1 LRYDLGRTGSSRVR
15 ERLRYQSA
23 YGLPQPAPEW
33 KMLDLYLDRR
43 LEMETVSISK
53 LIILLVMSAWA
64 LIMVQK
70 EENEREK

>member
-1 LRYDLGRTGSSRVR
+1 
-15 ERLRYQSA
+15 
-23 YGLPQPAPEW
+23 
-33 KMLDLYLDRR
+33 MLDLYLDRR

-53 LIILLVMSAWA
+53 LIILLVVSAWA